1 MHTTPEYTQL
11 MVAIRD
17 IVELALTP
25 ISDVWDTEDTYHRLK
40 FILLEVMP
48 DMDDLRNEHVE
59 LVDLANELLAK

>member
-17 IVELALTP
+17 IVELALMP
-25 ISDVWDTEDTYHRLK
+25 ISDVWDTEDTYHRLI
-40 FILLEVMP
+40 FILREVMP

-59 LVDLANELLAK
+59 LVDLVNELLAE